1 MVLNTVSGAGDRIN
15 SAIQAASRS
24 TGTSFDFLLRT
35 AVRESALD
43 PTAKASTSSARGLFQ
58 FIDTTW
64 LAMVK
69 EEGPRYGLAQ
79 QASAIEKTANGRYV
93 VPDPTKRAEILK
105 LREDP
110 SVSALMAGALAS
122 RNADYLSTN
131 IGRQPTSGEL
141 YIAHFL
147 GASGARKLISLA
159 QNQPST
165 SAASAFPEAAHA
177 NRPIF
182 YKPDGSPRNAA
193 DVYAGLVAKH
203 DRVPP
208 APLVPQPG
216 VAQVVSADRYGVQVA
231 SADRY
236 GAQVVS
242 ADRPLDL
249 APPVSPAS
257 LVPAARTAGRSE
269 STSVRMVQ
277 VQLPDLDS
285 PSSAK
290 GLTANDGPIFQ
301 SMFRTER
308 SGALSDTV
316 RELWG
321 GGDAGTPTRR
331 IVSTVNG
338 DSPGTPTDLSNFQK
352 DSVVNGGRRTG
363 T

>member
-1 MVLNTVSGAGDRIN
+1 MVLDNVSGAGDRIN
-15 SAIQAASRS
+15 SAIQAASRT

-69 EEGPRYGLAQ
+69 EEGARYGLAQ
-79 QASAIEKTANGRYV
+79 YASAIEKTANGRYV
-93 VPDPTKRAEILK
+93 VSDPAKRAEILK

-110 SVSALMAGALAS
+110 NVSALMAGALAG
-122 RNADYLSTN
+122 RNSDYLTASM
-131 IGRQPTSGEL
+131 GREPTSGEL

-147 GASGARKLISLA
+147 GASGACKLISLA
-159 QNQPST
+159 QSRPAI
-165 SAASAFPEAAHA
+165 SAASVFPDAARA

-182 YKPDGSPRNAA
+182 YKQDGSARSAA

-203 DRVPP
+203 DRTPSP
-208 APLVPQPG
+208 PLVPQPA
-216 VAQVVSADRYGVQVA
+216 VVQVVSADQAAGPA
-231 SADRY
+231 
-236 GAQVVS
+236 
-242 ADRPLDL
+242 RP
-249 APPVSPAS
+249 ASPAS
-257 LVPAARTAGRSE
+257 LVPAARSAARSE
-269 STSVRMVQ
+269 PASVRMVQ
-277 VQLPDLDS
+277 VQLPDLES

-290 GLTANDGPIFQ
+290 GLTAGEGPIFQ

-316 RELWG
+316 RELWS
-321 GGDAGTPTRR
+321 GGDAGAPTRR
-331 IVSTVNG
+331 VVSAATGENAG
-338 DSPGTPTDLSNFQK
+338 APTDLSTFQK
-352 DSVVNGGRRTG
+352 NSVINGGRRTG

>member
-1 MVLNTVSGAGDRIN
+1 MVLDNVSGAGDRIN
-15 SAIQAASRS
+15 SAIQAASRT

-35 AVRESALD
+35 AARESAFD

-79 QASAIEKTANGRYV
+79 YASAIDKTASGGYAV
-93 VPDPTKRAEILK
+93 SDPAKRAEILK
-105 LREDP
+105 LRDDP
-110 SVSALMAGALAS
+110 NVSALMAGALAG
-122 RNADYLSTN
+122 RNSDYLTAN
-131 IGRQPTSGEL
+131 IGRQPSSGEL

-159 QNQPST
+159 QNQPSA
-165 SAASAFPEAAHA
+165 SAASAFPDAARA
-177 NRPIF
+177 NRSIF
-182 YKPDGSPRNAA
+182 YRRDGSARNAA

-203 DRVPP
+203 DGAPP

-216 VAQVVSADRYGVQVA
+216 VVQVVNADQMIGSAE
-231 SADRY
+231 
-236 GAQVVS
+236 
-242 ADRPLDL
+242 
-249 APPVSPAS
+249 PVSPAS
-257 LVPAARTAGRSE
+257 LVPAARSAGRTE
-269 STSVRMVQ
+269 SPRVRMVP
-277 VQLPDLDS
+277 VQLPDLES
-285 PSSAK
+285 PSSAQ

-316 RELWG
+316 RDLWG
-321 GGDAGTPTRR
+321 GGDTGARR
-331 IVSTVNG
+331 IVSTANG
-338 DSPGTPTDLSNFQK
+338 DGAGAPTELSNFQK
-352 DSVVNGGRRTG
+352 DTVINGGRRTG

>member
-1 MVLNTVSGAGDRIN
+1 MVLDNVSGAGDRIN
-15 SAIQAASRS
+15 SAIQAASRT

-69 EEGPRYGLAQ
+69 EEGARYGLAQ
-79 QASAIEKTANGRYV
+79 YASAIEKTANGRYV
-93 VPDPTKRAEILK
+93 VSDPAKRAEILK

-110 SVSALMAGALAS
+110 KVSALMAGALAG
-122 RNADYLSTN
+122 RNSDYLTASM
-131 IGRQPTSGEL
+131 GREPTSGEL

-147 GASGARKLISLA
+147 GASGACKLISLA
-159 QNQPST
+159 QSRPAI
-165 SAASAFPEAAHA
+165 SAASVFPDAARA

-182 YKPDGSPRNAA
+182 YKQDGSARSAA

-203 DRVPP
+203 DRTPSP
-208 APLVPQPG
+208 PLVPQPA
-216 VAQVVSADRYGVQVA
+216 VVQVVSADPA
-231 SADRY
+231 
-236 GAQVVS
+236 
-242 ADRPLDL
+242 RP
-249 APPVSPAS
+249 ASPAS
-257 LVPAARTAGRSE
+257 LVPAARSAVRSE
-269 STSVRMVQ
+269 PGSVRMVQ
-277 VQLPDLDS
+277 VQLPDLES

-290 GLTANDGPIFQ
+290 GLTAGDGPIFQ

-316 RELWG
+316 RELWS
-321 GGDAGTPTRR
+321 GGDAGAPTRR
-331 IVSTVNG
+331 VVAAATGESAG
-338 DSPGTPTDLSNFQK
+338 APTDLSAFQK
-352 DSVVNGGRRTG
+352 NSVINGGRRTG

>member
-1 MVLNTVSGAGDRIN
+1 MVLDNVSGAGDRIN
-15 SAIQAASRS
+15 SAIQAASRT

-35 AVRESALD
+35 AARESAFD

-69 EEGPRYGLAQ
+69 EEGARYGLAQ
-79 QASAIEKTANGRYV
+79 YASAIDKTASGRYV
-93 VPDPTKRAEILK
+93 VSDPAKRAEILK
-105 LREDP
+105 LRDDP
-110 SVSALMAGALAS
+110 SVSALMAGALAG
-122 RNADYLSTN
+122 RNSDYLTAN
-131 IGRQPTSGEL
+131 IGRQPSSGEL

-159 QNQPST
+159 QNQPSA
-165 SAASAFPEAAHA
+165 SAASAFPDAARA
-177 NRPIF
+177 NRSIF
-182 YKPDGSPRNAA
+182 YKSDGSARNAA

-203 DRVPP
+203 DRTPP
-208 APLVPQPG
+208 PSLEPQAG
-216 VAQVVSADRYGVQVA
+216 VVQVVSTDQ
-231 SADRY
+231 
-236 GAQVVS
+236 
-242 ADRPLDL
+242 
-249 APPVSPAS
+249 PVSPTS
-257 LVPAARTAGRSE
+257 LVPAARSAARAE
-269 STSVRMVQ
+269 SPRVRMVP
-277 VQLPDLDS
+277 VQLPDLES

-321 GGDAGTPTRR
+321 GGDADTPTRR
-331 IVSTVNG
+331 IVSTANG
-338 DSPGTPTDLSNFQK
+338 DGAGAPTDLSNFRK
-352 DSVVNGGRRTG
+352 DSVINGGRRTG

>member
-1 MVLNTVSGAGDRIN
+1 MVLDNVSGAGDRIN
-15 SAIQAASRS
+15 SAIQAASRT

-69 EEGPRYGLAQ
+69 EDGARYGLAQ
-79 QASAIEKTANGRYV
+79 YASAIEKTANGRYV
-93 VPDPTKRAEILK
+93 VSDPAKRAEILK

-110 SVSALMAGALAS
+110 NVSALMAGALAG
-122 RNADYLSTN
+122 RNSDYLTASM
-131 IGRQPTSGEL
+131 GRQPTSGEL

-147 GASGARKLISLA
+147 GASGACKLISLTQSRPA
-159 QNQPST
+159 V
-165 SAASAFPEAAHA
+165 SAASVFPDAARA

-182 YKPDGSPRNAA
+182 YKQDGSARSVA

-203 DRVPP
+203 DRTPSP
-208 APLVPQPG
+208 PLVPQPA
-216 VAQVVSADRYGVQVA
+216 VVQVVSADQAAGPA
-231 SADRY
+231 
-236 GAQVVS
+236 
-242 ADRPLDL
+242 RPG
-249 APPVSPAS
+249 SPAS
-257 LVPAARTAGRSE
+257 LVPAARSAARSE
-269 STSVRMVQ
+269 PASVRMVQ
-277 VQLPDLDS
+277 VQLPDLES

-290 GLTANDGPIFQ
+290 GLTTDDGPIFQ

-316 RELWG
+316 RELWS
-321 GGDAGTPTRR
+321 GGDAAAPTRR
-331 IVSTVNG
+331 VAAATGENAGV
-338 DSPGTPTDLSNFQK
+338 PTDLSTFQK
-352 DSVVNGGRRTG
+352 NSVINGGRRTG